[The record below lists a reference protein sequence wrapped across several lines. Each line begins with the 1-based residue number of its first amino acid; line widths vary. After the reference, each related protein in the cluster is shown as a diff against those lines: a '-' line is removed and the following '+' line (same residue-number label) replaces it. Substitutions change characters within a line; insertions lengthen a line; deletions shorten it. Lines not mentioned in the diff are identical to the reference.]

1 MVLWSGERVYRH
13 CRQALLTTA
22 AGLLLAGCTSSFNLQ
37 TQAQVPTPVVS
48 QLPLT
53 MGIYYDDNFRHY
65 VYEENTDDRKNWHID
80 NSKSRIALFQ
90 QILPSMFQKV
100 QEVSGTSA
108 TAGEQ
113 VDAILSPQVEEM
125 QLSLP
130 KETYSDLYEAWIRY
144 KIQLFQPDG
153 ELIAEWPLTGYG
165 KAEKGF
171 FNNRS
176 KGLNSAID
184 QALRDIGAKLAI
196 GFSKQEAVRRWLDG
210 RNNVYHA
217 EAGS

>member
-1 MVLWSGERVYRH
+1 MALWSGERVYRH
-13 CRQALLTTA
+13 CRQVLLTTA

-37 TQAQVPTPVVS
+37 TKAQVPTPVVS
-48 QLPLT
+48 QLPLI
-53 MGIYYDDNFRHY
+53 MGVYYDDKFRHY

-90 QILPSMFQKV
+90 QILPSMFQTV
-100 QEVSGTSA
+100 QEVSGTS
-108 TAGEQ
+108 TAAGDR

-130 KETYSDLYEAWIRY
+130 KETFSDLYEAWIKY
-144 KIQLFQPDG
+144 KIRLYQPDG

-165 KAEKGF
+165 KAEQGF
-171 FNNRS
+171 FNSRK

-184 QALRDIGAKLAI
+184 EALRDIGAKLAI

-210 RNNVYHA
+210 RNNAYHA

>member
-1 MVLWSGERVYRH
+1 MALWSGERVYRH
-13 CRQALLTTA
+13 CRQVLLTTA

-37 TQAQVPTPVVS
+37 TKAQVPTPVMS
-48 QLPLT
+48 QMPLT
-53 MGIYYDDNFRHY
+53 MGVYYDDKFRHY

-90 QILPSMFQKV
+90 QILPSMFLKV

-108 TAGEQ
+108 AAGDR

-130 KETYSDLYEAWIRY
+130 KETFSDLYEAWIKY
-144 KIQLFQPDG
+144 KIQLYQPDG

-165 KAEKGF
+165 KAEEGF
-171 FNNRS
+171 FNSRS

-184 QALRDIGAKLAI
+184 EAMRDIGAKLAI

-210 RNNVYHA
+210 RNNAYHA